1 MRYELYLRASEA
13 PVDLAARIL
22 DDLGKIPEVA
32 QTSSGHFEHTGDD
45 GLVTVDLHPAGD
57 PLWDKDKDRGK
68 GVPKGPLG
76 LDLSIAGGAGEALA
90 TQLADLAFDWAAR
103 WSLDVYDPQLGRT
116 VEEEDLEAITARI
129 KQHSEYLTDTVGL
142 GDRST
147 PYMDV
152 DVPVVR
158 MGLRS
163 KFYFGLAAAL
173 LVLGLAAHYCS

>member
-22 DDLGKIPEVA
+22 DDLGKMPEVT
-32 QTSSGHFEHTGDD
+32 QTASGCFEHTGDV
-45 GLVTVDLHPAGD
+45 GRVAVDLHPAGASH
-57 PLWDKDKDRGK
+57 WDKGK
-68 GVPKGPLG
+68 GSGAPEGPIG
-76 LDLSIAGGAGEALA
+76 LDLSVAGGAGAALA
-90 TQLADLAFDWAAR
+90 SELVDLAFDWAAR

-116 VEEEDLEAITARI
+116 VEKEDLEAITARI
-129 KQHSEYLTDTVGL
+129 KRHSEYLTDTVGL

-163 KFYFGLAAAL
+163 RFYLGLAAAL
-173 LVLGLAAHYCS
+173 VLLGLAAHYCS